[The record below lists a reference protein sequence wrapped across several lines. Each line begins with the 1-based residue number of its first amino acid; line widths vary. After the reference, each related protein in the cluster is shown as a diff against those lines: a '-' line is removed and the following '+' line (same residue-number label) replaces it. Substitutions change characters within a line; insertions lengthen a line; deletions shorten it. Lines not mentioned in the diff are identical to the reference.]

1 MTKRSPRIPVSRGKE
16 IAPARVTGGVRSRHG
31 PPPVDAE
38 DNQYAVERVLACYVR
53 KGRKKYLVRWL
64 GYGEED
70 DEEVDEDDVEE
81 SLKEGVE
88 PVQLE

>member
-1 MTKRSPRIPVSRGKE
+1 MAKTPPRIPGYGGKKNE
-16 IAPARVTGGVRSRHG
+16 LARVTRTVQSRDG

-53 KGRKKYLVRWL
+53 KGRSKYLVRWL

-70 DEEVDEDDVEE
+70 DEEVDEDDVEK
-81 SLKEGVE
+81 SLKEGVD

>member
-1 MTKRSPRIPVSRGKE
+1 
-16 IAPARVTGGVRSRHG
+16 
-31 PPPVDAE
+31 
-38 DNQYAVERVLACYVR
+38 
-53 KGRKKYLVRWL
+53 VRWL

-70 DEEVDEDDVEE
+70 DEEVDEDDIEE